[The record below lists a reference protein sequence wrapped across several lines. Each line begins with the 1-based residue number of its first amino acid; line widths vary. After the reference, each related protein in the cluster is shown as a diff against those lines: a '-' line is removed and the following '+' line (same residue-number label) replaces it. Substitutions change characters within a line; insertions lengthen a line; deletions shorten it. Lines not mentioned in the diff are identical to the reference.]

1 MKILIKR
8 QGKKF
13 LISFPLSS
21 GIEQIV
27 SDKLPNLNVVMG
39 MLDKK
44 ISSTKVSETRTAI
57 VKEYY
62 SGTNPVA
69 VKIYDKIKDVY
80 EIEIF

>member
-13 LISFPLSS
+13 LISFFLSS

-27 SDKLPNLNVVMG
+27 SDELPNLNVVMG

-44 ISSTKVSETRTAI
+44 VTQTKVSETKTAI
-57 VKEYY
+57 TKEYY
-62 SGTNPVA
+62 SGTDPVA
-69 VKIYDKIKDVY
+69 VKVYDKTKDIY